1 MQKDTNK
8 SFQLGYR
15 LPFDMVTVLLLS
27 LQAESR
33 VFM

>member
-1 MQKDTNK
+1 MQEDTNK

-15 LPFDMVTVLLLS
+15 LPFDMLTALLLS
-27 LQAESR
+27 FQAESR